1 MDLRRDARI
10 VVVAALCAGGVPALA
25 LAQAPTDSYYNFLMG
40 RHLESDGKATDAL
53 AALDRAAAADP
64 KSAEI
69 RAEIASL
76 QYRRNLRDEAEK
88 AAKLALTLDDQNFEA
103 NRILGL
109 LYAGNAASDRI
120 TEAQTDAFV
129 RDAIKYLER
138 AVAVQQ
144 GPPDPTLNFTLGR
157 MYTVS
162 GQSQKGIEALKR
174 VIEQSPYS
182 VQARMALAQAYAA
195 VGDFPSAIGVLED
208 VADDSPQ
215 ALEEMGKYQMSASLF
230 KDAIQTYTRGLQ
242 AQPNSRGL
250 KRQRI
255 LAAFEDKQFQQAIAF
270 AQEATSQHPDD
281 STFPR
286 LQASA
291 LLKSGNAPRA
301 IEVLET
307 TAAKFRDADTQLML
321 ADVYADAGRSTDAE
335 RTLRQLL
342 ANNPKD
348 ARVLNYLGYL
358 LAENGRDLDEAIRL
372 VNQAL
377 QGEPGRAEYLDSLGW
392 AYYKRGD
399 LSEAEKYLSEAAKKR
414 PDHPE
419 ILDHLGDL
427 YAKRGRWQDA
437 IDIWTR
443 ALATKEEGIE
453 PTVVQ
458 KKIDDARTRVGR

>member
-10 VVVAALCAGGVPALA
+10 VVVAALFAGGVPAPA

-40 RHLESDGKATDAL
+40 RHLEGDGKATDAL
-53 AALDRAAAADP
+53 LALERAAAADP

-76 QYRRNLRDEAEK
+76 QYRRNLRDESEK
-88 AAKLALTLDDQNFEA
+88 AAKLALSLDDQNFEA

-109 LYAGNAASDRI
+109 LYAGNAASERI

-138 AVAVQQ
+138 AVAAGE
-144 GPPDPTLNFTLGR
+144 GPPDPTLHFTLGR
-157 MYTVS
+157 MYTVA
-162 GQSQKGIEALKR
+162 GQPQKGIEALKR

-182 VQARMALAQAYAA
+182 VQARMALAQAYAS
-195 VGDFPSAIGVLED
+195 VGDLPSAIASLDD

-215 ALEEMGKYQMSASLF
+215 ALEEMGKYQMSASRF
-230 KDAIQTYTRGLQ
+230 KDAIETYTRGLQ
-242 AQPNSRGL
+242 AQPNSRRL
-250 KRQRI
+250 KQQRI
-255 LAAFEDKQFQQAIAF
+255 LAAFEDKQYQQAATF
-270 AQEATSQHPDD
+270 AAEAQSQHQDD
-281 STFPR
+281 PTFPR

-291 LLKSGNAPRA
+291 LLKGGNTPRA
-301 IEVLET
+301 IELLEA

-321 ADVYADAGRSTDAE
+321 ADVYNDSGRSTDAE
-335 RTLRQLL
+335 RMLRQLL
-342 ANNPKD
+342 ATNPTD

-358 LAENGRDLDEAIRL
+358 LAENGHDLDEAIRL
-372 VNQAL
+372 VNRAL
-377 QGEPGRAEYLDSLGW
+377 QGDPGRAEYLDSLGW

-399 LSEAEKYLSEAAKKR
+399 LGEAEKYLSEAAKKR

-437 IDIWTR
+437 IDAWTK
-443 ALATKEEGIE
+443 ALATKEDGIT
-453 PTVVQ
+453 PSAVQ
-458 KKIDDARTRVGR
+458 KKIDDARPRVGR